1 MKLFFSQLNK
11 KLVLLCDLP
20 RASKTMLVILLNL
33 SLAFILIYQYN
44 LLGLKLTGY
53 EASSSLLKLGQ
64 NDIREIE
71 IYDPNFENYELRLI
85 RYQPLSDV
93 SDSKDKTRN
102 KEQKSP
108 SKLFGSWSQRD
119 KTQYFWRLKIRD
131 LRDKTKDQ
139 NYEADS
145 ERIQEFFQALKNTR
159 RYYSIQRS
167 KEKEKKAGFLKDDE
181 GKYITFHLNFILAS
195 RENAKKSSKNQKK
208 KETLYEGKSIQSGR
222 EAYVF
227 RKGEKKI
234 YLSRSFLRKKTG
246 EGDIHYFR
254 DRKILPKAIQED
266 LITSISVLSPTGSVI
281 TQLIK
286 NKENWQLQYP
296 SRGEKKLRQDW
307 IQSFLSDLM
316 DWKASAF
323 PKEKPKGLNRLYS
336 CRIVIGYKTNKDKDT
351 QEQKFSIDVLGRM
364 EYSEYILSMS
374 DDTLRTFSSSF
385 IEALLE
391 PQKSLLA

>member
-145 ERIQEFFQALKNTR
+145 ERIQEFFRL
-159 RYYSIQRS
+159 S
-167 KEKEKKAGFLKDDE
+167 KTQGVIIPFKGA
-181 GKYITFHLNFILAS
+181 
-195 RENAKKSSKNQKK
+195 RKK
-208 KETLYEGKSIQSGR
+208 KR
-222 EAYVF
+222 
-227 RKGEKKI
+227 
-234 YLSRSFLRKKTG
+234 
-246 EGDIHYFR
+246 
-254 DRKILPKAIQED
+254 
-266 LITSISVLSPTGSVI
+266 
-281 TQLIK
+281 
-286 NKENWQLQYP
+286 
-296 SRGEKKLRQDW
+296 RQDF
-307 IQSFLSDLM
+307 S
-316 DWKASAF
+316 
-323 PKEKPKGLNRLYS
+323 
-336 CRIVIGYKTNKDKDT
+336 KTMRGNI
-351 QEQKFSIDVLGRM
+351 SP
-364 EYSEYILSMS
+364 
-374 DDTLRTFSSSF
+374 F
-385 IEALLE
+385 I
-391 PQKSLLA
+391 